1 MAASNTLTTPAPPST
16 ATVASRLLAIMA
28 AQTGVLSDTNVGSIV
43 RTWAESIGSVNS
55 INAVELQAMAY
66 QAIIYGG
73 FSAFDVQPFTAAAA
87 IGTVTFATTSAGGSG
102 SPAPVSVFIPM
113 GTVVQTTG
121 GTQFGT
127 LSDTTLVSGSTSV
140 SVSAQAISAGLAGN
154 VGASA
159 ITQITSPLPVVLYV
173 NNALS
178 FNGGTNA
185 ETIQQTAA
193 RFANV
198 VAALQLSSPQA
209 VAAACLGVTNGTEVV
224 QYATCYEPYLS
235 SGPPYSA
242 YFNAIIDNGAGTAS
256 GTLITNVTDKLNG
269 DLTNFTT
276 SGFRPAG
283 VPFSVSAVVP
293 TAANV
298 AVSATSAATSDAV
311 QVGAQIAAAVQNYFA
326 SLNFGATIQQ
336 SVLATQISNAVVNQ
350 VTALTVQLLL
360 VATPESSIAVA
371 PTSRASLGTLSVTVT

>member
-1 MAASNTLTTPAPPST
+1 MATTLTTPAPPST
-16 ATVASRLLAIMA
+16 ATIASRLLAIMA
-28 AQTGVLSDTNVGSIV
+28 AQTGVLSDTNVGSVV
-43 RTWAESIGSVNS
+43 RTWAEAIGSVNS

-73 FSAFDVQPFTAAAA
+73 FSAFDVVPLNAASST
-87 IGTVTFATTSAGGSG
+87 GTVTFATTSSGGSG
-102 SPAPVSVFIPM
+102 SPAPVSVFIPT

-121 GTQFGT
+121 GIQFST

-140 SVSAQAISAGLAGN
+140 SVSAQAINPGLAGN
-154 VGASA
+154 VGASS
-159 ITQITSPLPVVLYV
+159 ITLISSPLTAVLYV
-173 NNALS
+173 NNAAS

-242 YFNAIIDNGAGTAS
+242 YFNAIIDNGAGSAS
-256 GTLITNVTDKLNG
+256 ATLITNVTNKLNG
-269 DLTNFTT
+269 DLVNFTT

-283 VPFSVSAVVP
+283 VPFSVSAVTP

-298 AVSATSAATSDAV
+298 AVSATHAATADET
-311 QVGAQIAAAVQNYFA
+311 QVSAQITAAVQNYFA

-336 SVLATQISNAVVNQ
+336 SVLATQVSNAVINQ

-360 VATPESSIAVA
+360 VSTPVSSIAVA
-371 PTSRASLGTLSVTVT
+371 ATSRAQLGTLAVTVT